1 MCAQLELQLTQRN
14 NKLYRDMK
22 LRENLTEELESEL
35 REATDRR
42 DQTQTLDTPI
52 STLQQ
57 DITELDAEHK
67 VS

>member
-1 MCAQLELQLTQRN
+1 LCAQLELQLTQRN